1 MSVTTSGGALGLTR
15 GEGDEDS
22 SRLASQRYAPNP
34 ASPPTRISTTNVE
47 TTRRRIRLELVSA
60 SSHELPGGKSAKLL
74 GSVSIGLARHSVTV
88 SQPEVMRFDHARAHP
103 RVHAVAGTQCGKL
116 SITTTEHAFT

>member
-1 MSVTTSGGALGLTR
+1 MSVTTSGGALGSTR

-22 SRLASQRYAPNP
+22 SRLAIQRYAPKP
-34 ASPPTRISTTNVE
+34 TSPPTTTSTTNVE

-74 GSVSIGLARHSVTV
+74 GSVSIGLASHSVTA
-88 SQPEVMRFDHARAHP
+88 SQPDVMRFDHARAQA
-103 RVHAVAGTQCGKL
+103 RVHAVAEQKW
-116 SITTTEHAFT
+116 S